1 MRMARKDQKIATCDD
16 TCPIPPLAF
25 RGREGAFPGLPGE
38 GLPVAPTA
46 PSRTAVRSGIAA
58 LALLAAPLAVAAAVP
73 AQATGGTT
81 YYVDPVKGS
90 DSNAGTRTTK
100 PWRTLGRATSA
111 VLRPGDTVRLAAGRT
126 HTGSLTI
133 AESGTAAAPIVV
145 DTWGSGTA
153 PVVTGG
159 GCITITGDRVTVRRV
174 EVRGCAYGGV
184 ALSGAHGRVEG
195 ITARGNVAGV
205 YVAPEAT
212 WSTITG
218 STIVDNR
225 VMVVRPGADD
235 DYGAHGILVE
245 GDHTTI
251 DTTTIRGHHAAS
263 PDYGVD
269 GSAIE
274 VFGAVG
280 TRIHHVRASD
290 NKAFLELGG
299 YAGNLASDTMLAWSE
314 VTGSL
319 TGQHF
324 LVTRGAGQVFGPVT
338 GTLVVNNTV
347 RLTGADAVGVGCY
360 GGCGTDVL
368 TVRNNIVDVNGGWS
382 NADGPFV
389 SQHNVYNGWW
399 GVAPAATDLRTAPGY
414 VDAAAGDLRLAVGS
428 PAVDTGVA
436 TAAAGPYDMAG
447 VTVSD
452 GNGDGLCAPDRGAW
466 ERAGAAYGC

>member
-1 MRMARKDQKIATCDD
+1 MASRTPCR
-16 TCPIPPLAF
+16 TAF
-25 RGREGAFPGLPGE
+25 RA
-38 GLPVAPTA
+38 
-46 PSRTAVRSGIAA
+46 GIAA
-58 LALLAAPLAVAAAVP
+58 LALVAAPVVVGVATPVRAAA
-73 AQATGGTT
+73 ATT

-90 DSNAGTRTTK
+90 DSNAGNRSTK

-111 VLRPGDTVRLAAGRT
+111 VLRPGDVVRLAAGRT

-133 AESGTAAAPIVV
+133 AESGTASAPIVV
-145 DTWGSGTA
+145 DTYGSGAA

-159 GCITITGDRVTVRRV
+159 SCITLTGDRITVRSV
-174 EVRGCAYGGV
+174 EVRGCSYGGV
-184 ALSGAHGRVEG
+184 GLDGAHGRVEG
-195 ITARGNVAGV
+195 VTARGNVAGV
-205 YVAPEAT
+205 HVSPDAT

-245 GDHTTI
+245 GDHTTV
-251 DTTTIRGHHAAS
+251 DSTTIRGHFADS

-280 TRIHHVRASD
+280 TRIHHVRAAD

-299 YAGNLASDTMLAWSE
+299 YSGNLASDTVLAWSE

-319 TGQHF
+319 PGQHF
-324 LVTRGAGQVFGPVT
+324 LVTRGAGQVFGPVL
-338 GTLVVNNTV
+338 GTTVVNNTV
-347 RLTGADAVGVGCY
+347 RLTGADTIGIGCY

-389 SQHNVYNGWW
+389 SQYNLFDGWW
-399 GVAPAATDLRTAPGY
+399 GVPLGATDLKAAPGY
-414 VDAAAGDLRLAVGS
+414 VDAAAGDLRLAASS

-436 TAAAGPYDMAG
+436 TAVAGPADLVG
-447 VTVSD
+447 VTASD
-452 GNGDGLCAPDRGAW
+452 GNNDGVCAPDRGAW
-466 ERAGAAYGC
+466 ERVGSTEGC